1 MATKD
6 ELIKAVMTIKESN
19 ALNVKKAEDT
29 LQNIKDVKE
38 VDGAKVGEGI
48 NGLNSEL
55 PTQKEVEKEVNKDEG
70 PMIPVDKDGVSKD
83 GGNSDKLEAGKVEAE
98 RKKED
103 NGMKDVIN
111 VSSRKVEE
119 AAEVHTEL
127 LKQLEEAAAREAG
140 YLKKIDELKKMC
152 ESTIKAQEQD
162 LTKQHAKEMNEIFKS
177 ILAEGE
183 SMEKSLRES
192 AAKNA
197 KLYNNAKKLH
207 ENSIKLN
214 KILVEALKK
223 AQPKKEMVRYET
235 AAKRAMRGF

>member
-70 PMIPVDKDGVSKD
+70 PMIPVDKDGISKD

-140 YLKKIDELKKMC
+140 YLKKIDELKKM
-152 ESTIKAQEQD
+152 
-162 LTKQHAKEMNEIFKS
+162 
-177 ILAEGE
+177 
-183 SMEKSLRES
+183 
-192 AAKNA
+192 
-197 KLYNNAKKLH
+197 
-207 ENSIKLN
+207 
-214 KILVEALKK
+214 
-223 AQPKKEMVRYET
+223 
-235 AAKRAMRGF
+235 